1 MSRSAVALLIVLTA
15 IFGYFSMVGVAIFS
29 RGAPENHFQTPQSLI
44 AAPSVEAPTALP
56 AVDLNESADPTA
68 TGAQE

>member
-15 IFGYFSMVGVAIFS
+15 IFGYFSMVGVAILS
-29 RGAPENHFQTPQSLI
+29 RGAPENNFQTPQSSI
-44 AAPSVEAPTALP
+44 APPREAPIVLP
-56 AVDLNESADPTA
+56 SSDLHERAEPTA